1 MAWFQEWFDT
11 PFYEQLYSHRDNEEA
26 RKLARL
32 IFDIF
37 HPSKYPT
44 ALDLACGRGRH
55 SYNLANLGY
64 HVMGLDLSPNAI
76 QKAREL
82 TPNHITIKPE
92 FGIHDMRKPV
102 GKQFHLVV
110 NLFTSFGYFENEVS
124 NQLVIKNFADAV
136 LSKGALV
143 IDFLSPTFVKNNL
156 VPHEKHTIGEY
167 EVKIERFV
175 ERDMVKKHIQF
186 THTDTNEHQTF
197 IEQVKLYELLWFENQ
212 LMMNNL
218 KIEKIYGDYEGKE
231 YDTNSSSRLIIFAKK
246 A

>member
-26 RKLARL
+26 RKLAKL
-32 IFDIF
+32 ISDFF
-37 HPSKYPT
+37 PPSKYPT

-82 TPNHITIKPE
+82 TPKHITIKPE
-92 FGIHDMRKPV
+92 FGIHDMRNPV
-102 GKQFHLVV
+102 GNQFHLVV
-110 NLFTSFGYFENEVS
+110 NLFTSFGYFEEEAS

-136 LSKGALV
+136 SSDGALV
-143 IDFLSPTFVKNNL
+143 IDFLNPTFVKINL
-156 VPHEKHTIGEY
+156 IPHEKHTIGEY
-167 EVKIERFV
+167 EVEIDRFV

-186 THTDTNEHQTF
+186 THPDTNERQTF
-197 IEQVKLYELLWFENQ
+197 TEQVKLYEASWFEHQ
-212 LMMNNL
+212 LLENHLRIQQM
-218 KIEKIYGDYEGKE
+218 YGDYDGKE
-231 YDTNSSSRLIIFAKK
+231 YNMNHSSRLILFAKK